1 MLLGLCEFELPL
13 KGSAYSLSVEWLTA
27 LWEFAVLK
35 ALIQKLQ
42 FHNIFLIL
50 VILLST
56 DVSTGSFFSVYIS
69 AIVQLK
75 DDNWPIQVKKVTE
88 VIVCIF

>member
-42 FHNIFLIL
+42 FHNIFLIGNTL
-50 VILLST
+50 EHRCINW
-56 DVSTGSFFSVYIS
+56 FFFLCLYICHCT
-69 AIVQLK
+69 
-75 DDNWPIQVKKVTE
+75 TE
-88 VIVCIF
+88 R